1 VPEHDLANVTARL
14 CVGRVGLLAPQTFS
28 SFTLP
33 GASDGDGGYL
43 LHREG
48 RAEPSLRTP
57 LVHLRLHDQGPR
69 SQVR

>member
-1 VPEHDLANVTARL
+1 MPENDLANVTARL
-14 CVGRVGLLAPQTFS
+14 CVGRVALLAPKTFS

-57 LVHLRLHDQGPR
+57 LVHLRLHDQGQR
-69 SQVR
+69 SQVL